1 MIIDVI
7 VVILLVLA
15 LIHGY
20 RRGLI
25 IAVFS
30 LVSII
35 VGLAAAIKLSAA
47 VANHLGHAVKVSDK
61 WLPVIS
67 FAIVF
72 IAIVFLIR
80 MGARAIQKLTE
91 AMMLGWANRLGGII
105 LYAVI
110 YLTIFSILLFYADQL
125 RIIKPDTIKA
135 SVTYSFIRPWGPKA
149 INGFAAVIPFF
160 RDMFTQLEDFFSRI
174 PGKISV

>member
-1 MIIDVI
+1 MIIDI
-7 VVILLVLA
+7 IFAILMVLA
-15 LIHGY
+15 LIQGY

-25 IAVFS
+25 VAVFS

-35 VGLAAAIKLSAA
+35 IGLAAAIKLSAA

-61 WLPVIS
+61 WLPVVS

-72 IAIVFLIR
+72 IAVVFLIR
-80 MGARAIQKLTE
+80 LGARAIQKLTE

-125 RIIKPDTIKA
+125 KIIKPDTIKS

-174 PGKISV
+174 PEKISV

>member
-1 MIIDVI
+1 MMIDII
-7 VVILLVLA
+7 FVILLVLA
-15 LIHGY
+15 LINGY

-25 IAVFS
+25 VAVFS

-35 VGLAAAIKLSAA
+35 VGLAAAIKLSAV
-47 VANHLGHAVKVSDK
+47 VANHLGDTVKVSDK

-72 IAIVFLIR
+72 IVVVLLIR
-80 MGARAIQKLTE
+80 LGARAIQKLTE
-91 AMMLGWANRLGGII
+91 ALMLGWLNRLGGII

-110 YLTIFSILLFYADQL
+110 YITTYSVVLFYANQV
-125 RIIKPDTIKA
+125 RIIKPETIKA

-149 INGFAAVIPFF
+149 INGIGSLIPYFK
-160 RDMFTQLEDFFSRI
+160 DMFTQLEGFFSRI
-174 PGKISV
+174 PEKISV

>member
-15 LIHGY
+15 LIQGY

-25 IAVFS
+25 VAVFS
-30 LVSII
+30 LVSFI

-61 WLPVIS
+61 WLPVVS

-72 IAIVFLIR
+72 IVVVFLVR
-80 MGARAIQKLTE
+80 LGARAIQKLTE

-105 LYAVI
+105 LYACDL
-110 YLTIFSILLFYADQL
+110 YNDL
-125 RIIKPDTIKA
+125 
-135 SVTYSFIRPWGPKA
+135 
-149 INGFAAVIPFF
+149 
-160 RDMFTQLEDFFSRI
+160 
-174 PGKISV
+174 

>member
-15 LIHGY
+15 LIQGY

-25 IAVFS
+25 VAVFS

>member
-1 MIIDVI
+1 MIDII
-7 VVILLVLA
+7 FVILLVLA

-25 IAVFS
+25 VAVFS

-35 VGLAAAIKLSAA
+35 VGLAAAIKLSAV
-47 VANHLGHAVKVSDK
+47 VANHLGDTVKVSDK

-72 IAIVFLIR
+72 IVVVLLIR
-80 MGARAIQKLTE
+80 LGARAIQKLTE
-91 AMMLGWANRLGGII
+91 ALMLGWLNRLGGII

-110 YLTIFSILLFYADQL
+110 YITTYSVVLFYANQV
-125 RIIKPDTIKA
+125 RIIKPETIKA

-149 INGFAAVIPFF
+149 INGIGSLIPYFK
-160 RDMFTQLEDFFSRI
+160 DMFTQLEGFFSRI
-174 PGKISV
+174 PEKISV

>member
-1 MIIDVI
+1 MMIDII
-7 VVILLVLA
+7 FVILLVLA

-25 IAVFS
+25 VAVFS

-35 VGLAAAIKLSAA
+35 VGLAAAIKLSAV
-47 VANHLGHAVKVSDK
+47 VAHHLGNTVKVSDK

-72 IAIVFLIR
+72 IVVVLLIR
-80 MGARAIQKLTE
+80 LGARAIQKLTE
-91 AMMLGWANRLGGII
+91 AVMLGWLNRLGGII

-110 YLTIFSILLFYADQL
+110 YITIYSVILFYAKQV
-125 RIIKPDTIKA
+125 RII
-135 SVTYSFIRPWGPKA
+135 
-149 INGFAAVIPFF
+149 
-160 RDMFTQLEDFFSRI
+160 
-174 PGKISV
+174 